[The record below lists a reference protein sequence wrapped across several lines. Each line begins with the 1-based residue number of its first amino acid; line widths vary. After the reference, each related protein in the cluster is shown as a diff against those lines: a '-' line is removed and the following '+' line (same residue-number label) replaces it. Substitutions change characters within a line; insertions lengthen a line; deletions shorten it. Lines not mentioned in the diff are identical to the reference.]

1 MAVVEV
7 VGRDLHELEEEK
19 SGDCSPLCRF
29 RIHRFTVRSE
39 DEESAC
45 DGIEL
50 FWQLEQKRDKKF
62 AYH

>member
-1 MAVVEV
+1 MSWKK
-7 VGRDLHELEEEK
+7 K
-19 SGDCSPLCRF
+19 SQGIVAPLCRF